1 LNKAE
6 NIIFRYTISDK
17 VLSLSEFD
25 KNFRNKFY
33 DNVDFFVFP

>member
-17 VLSLSEFD
+17 D
-25 KNFRNKFY
+25 IIIIGIW
-33 DNVDFFVFP
+33 